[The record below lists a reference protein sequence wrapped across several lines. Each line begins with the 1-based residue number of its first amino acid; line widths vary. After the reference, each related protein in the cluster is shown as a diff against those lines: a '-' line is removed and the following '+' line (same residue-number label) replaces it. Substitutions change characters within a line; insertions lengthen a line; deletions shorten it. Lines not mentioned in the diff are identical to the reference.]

1 MIVIDLRKLKT
12 CDLSFY
18 LALEEY
24 LINKKDSNE
33 YFFLW
38 DIDKSIIIGKNQLVE
53 TEVNL
58 DFVKRYDFRIFRRPS
73 GGGAIYADSGDFMF
87 SFITNHKD
95 KDEIFNYSLN
105 KIINILNDLNLKT
118 SLSGR
123 NDLIYLGKKFSGSAI
138 YYKYNKTV
146 LHGTFLYDS
155 DLDLLEKFLTPSND
169 KLISKGITSVK
180 SRVINLKPYL
190 TLSKNDLMNYFINH
204 IDKDIKFYELSNFE
218 IEEVNKIKNKYDDE
232 SLIYNKKPPYSFH
245 NHYRFNFGEVEIY
258 IDIKNDIIKDMK
270 ITGDFF
276 TNNELDDL
284 YLKFINYKFK
294 DIKNI
299 IDKIDISDYIIGMS
313 NSDLLRLLDYKEI
326 KEN

>member
-1 MIVIDLRKLKT
+1 MIVLDLRKLKT

-58 DFVKRYDFRIFRRPS
+58 DFVKEYGFKVFRRPS

-95 KDEIFNYSLN
+95 KDEMFNYSLN
-105 KIINILNDLNLKT
+105 KILNVLNKLNIDAK
-118 SLSGR
+118 LSGR
-123 NDLIYLGKKFSGSAI
+123 NDLIFLNKKFSGSAI
-138 YYKYNKTV
+138 YYKQNKTV
-146 LHGTFLYDS
+146 LHGTFLYDAN
-155 DLDLLEKFLTPSND
+155 LDLLEKFLTPSSD
-169 KLISKGITSVK
+169 KLISKGISSVK

-190 TLSKNDLMNYFINH
+190 NLSKDELMDYFLYH
-204 IDKDIKFYELSNFE
+204 IDNDIKITELNDIE
-218 IEEVNKIKNKYDDE
+218 IEEVNKIKIKYDDE

-245 NHYRFNFGEVEIY
+245 NHHRFNFGEVEIY
-258 IDIKNDIIKDMK
+258 IDINNGIIKDIK

-276 TNNELDDL
+276 TNNDLDSL
-284 YLKFINYKFK
+284 YLEFINKRFS
-294 DIKNI
+294 DINNI
-299 IDKIDISDYIIGMS
+299 INNIDINNYIIGMT
-313 NSDLLRLLDYKEI
+313 NLDLLKLLDYEK